1 MIKGSIF
8 LRDKY
13 DVIHGSLQ
21 AVASRSSGCRGFGE
35 TLASN

>member
-1 MIKGSIF
+1 MIERSIF

-21 AVASRSSGCRGFGE
+21 TVASSSRGGLGFGE
-35 TLASN
+35 ALAPN